1 MELDK
6 LLQTLDGIEV
16 ELTTRGILYICDLSD
31 EGIEVKHSIQFE
43 SSFDAL
49 NAYAN
54 TRNPESQLITGE
66 TYDELIKNN
75 YLLYST
81 AGEEAVGIVLIK
93 KKLN

>member
-16 ELTTRGILYICDLSD
+16 ELTTRGILYICELSD
-31 EGIEVKHSIQFE
+31 EGIEVGRSIQFE

-66 TYDELIKNN
+66 TYDELIKNMHT
-75 YLLYST
+75 LH
-81 AGEEAVGIVLIK
+81 GMMK
-93 KKLN
+93 KESWLEMLRESI